1 MSRSSEILTTHQVAE
16 KLGVN
21 PVTVA
26 RWVKAGKLPAFKTAG
41 GHRRIRKEDLDRF
54 LEECGY
60 YDTSNKAAD
69 ADTSAAVVEP
79 GTRVLIVDDEADIVN
94 LIQRTIQDLDKGYVV
109 ESANDG
115 FMAGY
120 LVRSFAPQIVFLD
133 LKMDGIDGF
142 EVCKRIKAESATS
155 SSHIIAVTG
164 FATQEN
170 REKILAN
177 GAAECLAKPIGP
189 TDIREALNR
198 AAATLRS

>member
-60 YDTSNKAAD
+60 YKTNTSEKAPETA
-69 ADTSAAVVEP
+69 AAVSP
-79 GTRVLIVDDEADIVN
+79 GTRILIVDDEPDIVT
-94 LIQRTIQDLDKGYVV
+94 LIERTVKDLDQGYNV
-109 ESANDG
+109 ETANDG
-115 FMAGY
+115 FMAGW
-120 LVRSFAPQIVFLD
+120 LVRSFQPQVIFLD

-142 EVCKRIKAESATS
+142 EVCKRIKADSATS
-155 SSHIIAVTG
+155 SAHVIAVTG
-164 FATQEN
+164 FATAEN
-170 REKILAN
+170 REKILAA

-189 TDIREALNR
+189 TDIRDALNK
-198 AAATLRS
+198 AIAVRS

>member
-1 MSRSSEILTTHQVAE
+1 LSRSSDILTTHQVAE

-41 GHRRIRKEDLDRF
+41 GHRRIRKEDLDHF

-60 YDTSNKAAD
+60 YDKSSRAVSSNS
-69 ADTSAAVVEP
+69 TAAVVEP

-120 LVRSFAPQIVFLD
+120 LVRSFTPQIVFLD

-142 EVCKRIKAESATS
+142 EVCKRIKNEPSTA

-198 AAATLRS
+198 AAAILRS

>member
-60 YDTSNKAAD
+60 YKTNTAEKPPETA
-69 ADTSAAVVEP
+69 AAVTP
-79 GTRVLIVDDEADIVN
+79 GTRILIVDDEPDIVT
-94 LIQRTIQDLDKGYVV
+94 LIERTVKDLDQGYHV
-109 ESANDG
+109 ETANDG
-115 FMAGY
+115 FMAGW
-120 LVRSFAPQIVFLD
+120 LVRSFQPQVIFLD

-142 EVCKRIKAESATS
+142 EVCKRIKADTSTASA
-155 SSHIIAVTG
+155 HVIAVTG
-164 FATQEN
+164 FATAEN
-170 REKILAN
+170 REKILAA

-189 TDIREALNR
+189 TDIRDALNK
-198 AAATLRS
+198 AIAVRS